1 MNIMCVLILL
11 SIFVVCDAMQDT
23 VAYHFDTSIFKNLN
37 KYYFDPSFSWTN
49 KYKDNNPLEGEKFFG
64 STTFLVWLT
73 DFWHLMKFI
82 KMNCIWIA
90 LSVASCVWWLYFIG
104 ILLHGVLFEGVYKI
118 IKKK

>member
-1 MNIMCVLILL
+1 MNIICVLILL

-37 KYYFDPSFSWTN
+37 KYYFDPSYSWVN
-49 KYKDNNPLEGEKFFG
+49 KYKDNNPLEGERFFG

-82 KMNCIWIA
+82 KMNCIWVAVSIA
-90 LSVASCVWWLYFIG
+90 CYAWWLYFIG
-104 ILLHGVLFEGVYKI
+104 ILLHGVLFENIYKI